1 MYMKPWQDLLL
12 FQSTTLFCVKLYL
25 LKVTYL
31 LQLRCIIL
39 FLIKYFL
46 KVFLSFLS
54 LLSTGIDKLQL

>member
-39 FLIKYFL
+39 FLIKYFR

>member
-39 FLIKYFL
+39 FLIKYFR
-46 KVFLSFLS
+46 S
-54 LLSTGIDKLQL
+54 